1 MMHFF
6 VGILIL
12 ILILSVILLSWR
24 LILLRRSIK
33 KTADELLLIT
43 EELEENRVLHLPAP
57 QRELEELLVVINR
70 NLQAIRMQR
79 RTYQEKERSLKEQVE
94 NISHDLR
101 TPLTAILGYLKMID
115 QTKLSQKD
123 QEYLAIAVRKSHAL
137 QTLISAFYELS
148 RVSAE
153 DFRMNMERLDGAR
166 LLREC
171 CLEQYSLFEK
181 EKKELQIEIPDR
193 PVFVFA
199 DREAL
204 ERIFANLLQN
214 GVRYAKS
221 ELRISI
227 EPEKEGRGASIVFQ
241 NDIDPSQEEN
251 EPERLF
257 DRFYMQ
263 EHSRGKGGT
272 GLGLTISR
280 HLAQHMGGTLR
291 ASYVSKE
298 KKRYLALTVR
308 LRG

>member
-1 MMHFF
+1 M
-6 VGILIL
+6 GILIFVL
-12 ILILSVILLSWR
+12 ILLVIFLSWR
-24 LILLRRSIK
+24 LFLLRRSIK
-33 KTADELLLIT
+33 KTAEALSQIT
-43 EELEENRVLHLPAP
+43 DELEENRVLHLPAP
-57 QRELEELLVVINR
+57 QRELEELLVAINR
-70 NLQAIRMQR
+70 NLQAIRSQR
-79 RTYQEKERSLKEQVE
+79 LLYQEKERSLKEQVE

-115 QTKLSQKD
+115 QTKLGQKD
-123 QEYLAIAVRKSHAL
+123 QEYLAIAVKKSHAL

-181 EKKELQIEIPDR
+181 EKKELKIEIPDR

-227 EPEKEGRGASIVFQ
+227 EPETQERGVSIVFQ
-241 NDIDPSQEEN
+241 NDIEPSKEMA
-251 EPERLF
+251 EPESLF

-263 EHSRGKGGT
+263 ESSRGKGGT

-280 HLAQHMGGTLR
+280 QLAKHMGGTLH
-291 ASYVSKE
+291 ASYASE
-298 KKRYLALTVR
+298 GQKRYLVMTVR

>member
-1 MMHFF
+1 MQVIFLCILKWIGIIIAVLLGLLLLLCVSIVF
-6 VGILIL
+6 VPIRYRIEGCYGEKKEYAFCVHWLLYLISVRKRRNSDKMWLCICGIPVKKLMDFGDEVSKPSEKETSEKEISEKG
-12 ILILSVILLSWR
+12 LSEKGLSGKEGYKKDKKKDQKDNR
-24 LILLRRSIK
+24 EKIK
-33 KTADELLLIT
+33 K
-43 EELEENRVLHLPAP
+43 
-57 QRELEELLVVINR
+57 
-70 NLQAIRMQR
+70 
-79 RTYQEKERSLKEQVE
+79 K
-94 NISHDLR
+94 
-101 TPLTAILGYLKMID
+101 
-115 QTKLSQKD
+115 TK
-123 QEYLAIAVRKSHAL
+123 
-137 QTLISAFYELS
+137 
-148 RVSAE
+148 
-153 DFRMNMERLDGAR
+153 
-166 LLREC
+166 
-171 CLEQYSLFEK
+171 K